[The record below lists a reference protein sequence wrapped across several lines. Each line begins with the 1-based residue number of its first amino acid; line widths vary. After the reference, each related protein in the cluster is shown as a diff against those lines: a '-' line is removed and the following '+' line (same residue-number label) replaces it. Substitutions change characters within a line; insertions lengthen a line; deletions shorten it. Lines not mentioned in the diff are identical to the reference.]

1 MGLAAALSGCAHQAA
16 APSPPTPPQ
25 AAEPPPAK
33 AVTDCPQEGQRAT
46 AELVFGRSSDDPT
59 QPGVSETDFTRFL
72 DEEVTPRFPD
82 GLTVVD
88 AQGRWSAPAGAAVHE
103 QSKMVMIV
111 LPGRA
116 DDHAKL
122 DAVRDA
128 YKKRYHQ
135 QSVLLMTH
143 GDCVSF

>member
-1 MGLAAALSGCAHQAA
+1 M
-16 APSPPTPPQ
+16 
-25 AAEPPPAK
+25 
-33 AVTDCPQEGQRAT
+33 RAT
-46 AELVFGRSSDDPT
+46 AELVFGRSSDNPAHPSVT
-59 QPGVSETDFTRFL
+59 EADFTHFL

-82 GLTVVD
+82 GLTVID
-88 AQGRWSAPAGAAVHE
+88 AQGRWSAPAGPAVHE

-116 DDHAKL
+116 DDRRKL
-122 DAVRDA
+122 DQVRDA
-128 YKKRYHQ
+128 YKRRYDQ